1 MKQKHLSDFLS
12 KLELLQDDTALRWVA
27 EQNNIT
33 MTKFARSGRF
43 QDMQQTILRS
53 LNDQENIPWGE
64 HYHDMVYNFW
74 QDDNHPRGIWRR

>member
-53 LNDQENIPWGE
+53 LNDQEIFLGVSII
-64 HYHDMVYNFW
+64 M
-74 QDDNHPRGIWRR
+74 IWFITLAG